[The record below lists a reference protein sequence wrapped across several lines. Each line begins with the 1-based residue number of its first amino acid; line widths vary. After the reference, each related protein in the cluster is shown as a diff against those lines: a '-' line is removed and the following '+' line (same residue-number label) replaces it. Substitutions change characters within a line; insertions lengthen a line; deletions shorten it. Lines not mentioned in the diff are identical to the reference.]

1 MPGYHLV
8 QEGTRATQSLPGRPA
23 ERLGFLDFLRELAED
38 EPAIVRCAEITV
50 TGLEEILFAAENEA
64 QTLALEIRRRLR
76 AAASLLQ
83 NRLVDVNVV
92 FLGRIQRGEELWVE
106 YRGTRLPVGY
116 IFGSPPPRTME
127 PGGHRVYFA
136 SFNLT
141 NGN

>member
-1 MPGYHLV
+1 MPGYHLM
-8 QEGTRATQSLPGRPA
+8 EKGTQAPQSLSGRPS

-38 EPAIVRCAEITV
+38 EPTIPKHAEIMV
-50 TGLEEILFAAENEA
+50 TGLEEVLFAAGDEA
-64 QTLALEIRRRLR
+64 EALALEIRRRLR

-92 FLGRIQRGEELWVE
+92 FQGRIQRGEDLWVE
-106 YRGTRLPVGY
+106 YRGARLPAGH
-116 IFGSPPPRTME
+116 IFGSPAPRTE
-127 PGGHRVYFA
+127 PGGHRIYFT